1 MKFKIDENLPV
12 EAADLLR
19 AAGHKAD
26 TVQEE
31 GLEGAEDETLSERIR
46 LEERAIITLD
56 LDFSDIRAYPP
67 QDYFGIIILRPSRQ
81 DKDSF
86 LALVRRFLPL
96 LATEPLAKRIWIV
109 EPDRIR
115 IRQGKE
121 YP

>member
-19 AAGHKAD
+19 AAGYEAD

-31 GLEGAEDETLSERIR
+31 GLEGAEDEAFSERMR

-81 DKDSF
+81 DKDS
-86 LALVRRFLPL
+86 LVVVF
-96 LATEPLAKRIWIV
+96 T
-109 EPDRIR
+109 
-115 IRQGKE
+115 
-121 YP
+121 